1 MARRGTGLTRVTK
14 WNPPGV
20 ATPVGRYSQAVATE
34 TGDAVWIHVAGQI
47 AVDADGTLVGVG
59 DLGAQTAQVFENLRV
74 ILEAHG
80 TTFDDVVRID
90 SYVTTFEGLDAMRE
104 VRNRYTSDPP
114 PASTLIRIVALVLP
128 DALIEVDLVAVIPA
142 ERFTRGAVA
151 GT

>member
-1 MARRGTGLTRVTK
+1 VRDGEGRGRERLARRAPDGARDPDLDPPRGRRPRPHVPREGCGGMARRGTGLTRVTK

-74 ILEAHG
+74 ILE
-80 TTFDDVVRID
+80 
-90 SYVTTFEGLDAMRE
+90 
-104 VRNRYTSDPP
+104 
-114 PASTLIRIVALVLP
+114 
-128 DALIEVDLVAVIPA
+128 
-142 ERFTRGAVA
+142 
-151 GT
+151 